1 MPEYDYARLRAY
13 LKNYLDHFAF
23 ETGLGGLHVEAEN
36 VQKCPDEMLPAMA
49 AQYGINVDAYRLDTA
64 EHTPIVDDGPDSYF
78 GFRRR

>member
-36 VQKCPDEMLPAMA
+36 VQNCPDEMLLNIAT
-49 AQYGINVDAYRLDTA
+49 QYGINIDAYRLDT
-64 EHTPIVDDGPDSYF
+64 EERIPVRDDGPDSYF